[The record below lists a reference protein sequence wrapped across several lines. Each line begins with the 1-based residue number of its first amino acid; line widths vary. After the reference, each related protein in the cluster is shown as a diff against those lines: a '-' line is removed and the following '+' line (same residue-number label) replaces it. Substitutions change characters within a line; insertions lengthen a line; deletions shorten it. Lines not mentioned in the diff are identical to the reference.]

1 MNEQKFLPY
10 GKHNLTDEDIEAIM
24 EVLRSDWLTQGPAVP
39 EFEEALA
46 AEQEVREAVCCS
58 SGTAALHLA
67 MLALGVGE
75 GDAVVTTPNTFVASA
90 NCARFVGA
98 RIIFADIDPETG
110 LIDPESVARL
120 LERDADRRIKAI
132 IPVHF
137 AGQPADLP
145 AIYELTR
152 GRGIR
157 VVDDACH
164 ALGASYEHKG
174 QSYKLGGNPHSD
186 MTIFSFHPVKH
197 VAMGEGGAVV
207 TDNEELAERL
217 RLFRNHGIAR
227 SGFVNSDMA
236 FSGDGIP
243 NPWYYEMSE
252 PGFNYRLTDI
262 QAALGL
268 SQLKRLSRSIQQRIR
283 LAEHY
288 RRLIARTFTED
299 EVIPLKV
306 RPDVV
311 HAYHLFVVRVDF
323 EKYGV
328 SRAVVMNR
336 LRAEGIGTQVH
347 YIPVHLQPYYRRV
360 CHTDPWDLQGTE
372 AYYARALSLP
382 MYPELIEE
390 DINRVVNEL
399 ARALK
404 TEWGADLIE
413 KRPETEKTV
422 S

>member
-10 GKHNLTDEDIEAIM
+10 GKHHVTDEDIEAVV
-24 EVLRSDWLTQGPAVP
+24 EVLKSDWLTQGPVVP

-46 AEQEVREAVCCS
+46 DSQGALEAISCS

-67 MLALGVGE
+67 MLAMGIGD
-75 GDAVVTTPNTFVASA
+75 GDAVITTPNTFVASA
-90 NCARFVGA
+90 NCAQYAGA
-98 RIIFADIDPETG
+98 HVLFADIDPETG

-120 LERDADRRIKAI
+120 LKDDRDHKIKVI

-145 AIYELTR
+145 AIHDLAR
-152 GRGIR
+152 RHGAR

-164 ALGASYEHKG
+164 ALGAAYEHKG
-174 QSYKLGGNPHSD
+174 QSYRVGGNPHSD
-186 MTIFSFHPVKH
+186 MTVFSFHPVKH

-207 TDNEELAERL
+207 TDKEDLAEKL
-217 RLFRNHGIAR
+217 RLFRSHGVAR
-227 SGFVNSDMA
+227 RDFVNSDMA
-236 FSGDGIP
+236 FSPEGIP

-252 PGFNYRLTDI
+252 PGYNYRLTEI

-268 SQLKRLSRSIQQRIR
+268 SQLRRLPQSLQKRRR
-283 LAEHY
+283 LAENY
-288 RRLIARTFTED
+288 CRLIAKTFGGD

-306 RPDVV
+306 RPDVA
-311 HAYHLFVVRVDF
+311 HAYHLFVVQIDF
-323 EKYGV
+323 EKLGV

-360 CHTDPWDLQGTE
+360 SPTDPWNMQGTE
-372 AYYARALSLP
+372 AYYARTLSLP
-382 MYPELIEE
+382 MYPELTEE
-390 DINRVVNEL
+390 DIKRVVTEL

-404 TEWGADLIE
+404 AEY
-413 KRPETEKTV
+413 ETAPTSATVRREKTM